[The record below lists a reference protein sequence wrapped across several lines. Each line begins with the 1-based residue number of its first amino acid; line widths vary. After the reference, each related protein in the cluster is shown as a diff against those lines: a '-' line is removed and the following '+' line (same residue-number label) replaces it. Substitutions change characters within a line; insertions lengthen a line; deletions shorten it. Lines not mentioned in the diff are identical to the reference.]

1 MDYLEPGKIRQLRIQ
16 SRQLSQNADEEPVR
30 VSVLQEIDSL
40 IELSEQNRRSLPSNN
55 ASSSLAAGGGSNSE
69 AGRVNAA
76 LESLDVAGSED
87 IVDDDRILGS
97 LRIGNILDA
106 QDYLGT
112 WHLSIVIDDGTSA
125 TNDQPSDQRT
135 LHFLPFM
142 KANRDEVF
150 AAEDQSRLAPAF
162 SKQEAAGEP

>member
-1 MDYLEPGKIRQLRIQ
+1 M
-16 SRQLSQNADEEPVR
+16 
-30 VSVLQEIDSL
+30 
-40 IELSEQNRRSLPSNN
+40 
-55 ASSSLAAGGGSNSE
+55 
-69 AGRVNAA
+69 
-76 LESLDVAGSED
+76 ESLDVAGSED
-87 IVDDDRILGS
+87 IVDDDRILSS

-125 TNDQPSDQRT
+125 TNDQPSEQKT

-150 AAEDQSRLAPAF
+150 SNED
-162 SKQEAAGEP
+162 

>member
-1 MDYLEPGKIRQLRIQ
+1 MQ
-16 SRQLSQNADEEPVR
+16 A
-30 VSVLQEIDSL
+30 
-40 IELSEQNRRSLPSNN
+40 
-55 ASSSLAAGGGSNSE
+55 NSE
-69 AGRVNAA
+69 SGRVT
-76 LESLDVAGSED
+76 LETLDVAGSED
-87 IVDDDRILGS
+87 IVDDERILSS

-125 TNDQPSDQRT
+125 TNDQPSEQKT

-150 AAEDQSRLAPAF
+150 SNEDQSRLAPAF
-162 SKQEAAGEP
+162 SKQDAVGEP